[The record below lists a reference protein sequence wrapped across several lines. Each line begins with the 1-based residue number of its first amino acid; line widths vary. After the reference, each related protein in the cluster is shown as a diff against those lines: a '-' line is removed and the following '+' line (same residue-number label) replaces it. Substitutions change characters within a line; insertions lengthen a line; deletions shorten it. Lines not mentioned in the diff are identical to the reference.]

1 MTSFSAA
8 ACVSSASEAGVR
20 MTSRSLSW
28 TSSSTRLVTVT
39 GNASLPR
46 RPFEPIRRRKRRSA
60 CSTGISSAPSSIRYS
75 RSAARSKTAPRSAP
89 TARTRLPDQALV
101 DLRPRFDL
109 LVRVDPHPG
118 RDDALGADQDVVAD
132 RNALVDAHVRP
143 DLAPPADDRAFDDGA
158 LAEVRRSID
167 DRAGDARALAEGHA
181 RLEHG
186 VRADRSLGRDAAVVA
201 DEGRPLDALE
211 VLDVDPLP
219 HPAVPAQPDAGDAQ
233 AHALAERVAR
243 DDEEGVVQAVARE
256 ADGAGSAERRLLN
269 GVLHREPERLAVAEV
284 AADRLRQEGDRDDH
298 LLEAVRADEL
308 EDVLHARL
316 ADDRDHR
323 LRLVRGQRAE
333 PRSLAAGHH
342 DGLHGVVSLRAVTAY
357 WTKATTAS
365 AMPAQKIQSGQS
377 SPLCVTIAR
386 ARAAKRSRGAP
397 RVAATTYKR
406 DGRPLEKTICFP
418 SGDQLGCRSSA
429 RELVRP
435 DEARRPVRAD
445 HVDVSMANAAG
456 RREPPRRVQP
466 EQETPRVQMPR
477 ARSAERL
484 ADADEGEA
492 AAVRRPGEVGDE
504 EVASLVAWSVL
515 APERQLALGADAAP
529 RPPDAL
535 VRVRDRR
542 AVRRPGWR
550 EVEDVPVRELLVLA
564 AVSAH
569 AVDPGE
575 RRGRRRGAR
584 KRDPGAVGRPGGRGV
599 EGPRPG
605 RNTPEA
611 RPVAAHAIQREAVA
625 AVPRDVSCE
634 GDPAPVR

>member
-219 HPAVPAQPDAGDAQ
+219 HPDVPAQPAAGDAQ
-233 AHALAERVAR
+233 AHALVERVEVRLPVLGEVADVLPVALADVAVDRSPHLEQEREELLREVVRPVGRHVAHDLRLEYVDARVDRVREDLPPRRLLEEALDAPVVVGDDDPELERIVDRLQPDRDSGALLAVEVDEPAQVDVAERVAR
-243 DDEEGVVQAVARE
+243 DDEERVVEAVARE
-256 ADGAGSAERRLLN
+256 GHGAGGAERRLLD
-269 GVLHREPERLAVAEV
+269 GVLDREPERLAVAEV
-284 AADRLRQEGDRDDH
+284 APDLLRQEGDGDDH
-298 LLEAVRADEL
+298 VLEPMRSDEL

-316 ADDRDHR
+316 ADDRHHR
-323 LRLVRGQRAE
+323 LRLVRGQRPEA
-333 PRSLAAGHH
+333 RALAAGHD
-342 DGLHGVVSLRAVTAY
+342 DGLHVCTSRRALSRYPPSEAAATA
-357 WTKATTAS
+357 T
-365 AMPAQKIQSGQS
+365 PDQKIQSGQS
-377 SPLCVTIAR
+377 VPSRVTITNASDAYR
-386 ARAAKRSRGAP
+386 SQVATLPAKLTAKS
-397 RVAATTYKR
+397 
-406 DGRPLEKTICFP
+406 
-418 SGDQLGCRSSA
+418 
-429 RELVRP
+429 
-435 DEARRPVRAD
+435 
-445 HVDVSMANAAG
+445 
-456 RREPPRRVQP
+456 
-466 EQETPRVQMPR
+466 
-477 ARSAERL
+477 
-484 ADADEGEA
+484 
-492 AAVRRPGEVGDE
+492 
-504 EVASLVAWSVL
+504 
-515 APERQLALGADAAP
+515 
-529 RPPDAL
+529 
-535 VRVRDRR
+535 
-542 AVRRPGWR
+542 
-550 EVEDVPVRELLVLA
+550 
-564 AVSAH
+564 
-569 AVDPGE
+569 
-575 RRGRRRGAR
+575 
-584 KRDPGAVGRPGGRGV
+584 
-599 EGPRPG
+599 
-605 RNTPEA
+605 
-611 RPVAAHAIQREAVA
+611 
-625 AVPRDVSCE
+625 
-634 GDPAPVR
+634 